1 MTTQDSNPSLE
12 KSSRLA
18 HQALESLRND
28 QAGSAFQDLVKVL
41 QLAHRLE
48 FLAATGSES
57 ADRSR
62 LAHLTCFRQLTDIAL
77 RAMHKD
83 DLVSSE
89 QLLERSIELLNTHL
103 LAEKGQHDSG
113 IFDDKFARA
122 VSKVATAI
130 DDIENILDVSG
141 DYDLDEIQK
150 QSLITSQQVLL
161 QSLTSNPKPLDN
173 HALHAQRALKNC
185 AGEVER
191 FIKNAPDYDLEQEH
205 LSALDFALEHLT
217 SRIQAFGSPTPEPVA
232 STPAPLDEQTA
243 AQALEYLRKYRAAP
257 KFSND
262 HNAIK
267 RTVALEDEID
277 TFLNKLDNSPS
288 VQAKP
293 RPTPGP

>member
-12 KSSRLA
+12 MSSRLA
-18 HQALESLRND
+18 HQALEGLRNN

-41 QLAHRLE
+41 QLARLE

-77 RAMHKD
+77 RAMRKD

-130 DDIENILDVSG
+130 ADIEDILDVSG
-141 DYDLDEIQK
+141 DYDLDEIQE

-173 HALHAQRALKNC
+173 HALRALKNC
-185 AGEVER
+185 AGEVEW
-191 FIKNAPDYDLEQEH
+191 FINNAPDYDLEQEH
-205 LSALDFALEHLT
+205 LSALDFALEHLN
-217 SRIQAFGSPTPEPVA
+217 SRIQASGSPTPEPVA

-277 TFLNKLDNSPS
+277 AFLNKLDNSPS